1 MRYLL
6 FSTARSKM
14 KHYLFTLQL
23 AGEKAAVK
31 GLSMFTQNIKGFSHL
46 AGKVTGIFRKGDAK
60 EGQGQAEGQGQG
72 QDEEFTHVMDQ
83 ALMKSCTTAFNV
95 QSQVRNLQDNI

>member
-1 MRYLL
+1 MN
-6 FSTARSKM
+6 
-14 KHYLFTLQL
+14 HYLFTLQL

-31 GLSMFTQNIKGFSHL
+31 GLSMFTQNIKGFSNL

-72 QDEEFTHVMDQ
+72 QGQDEEFTHVMDQ
-83 ALMKSCTTAFNV
+83 ALMTSCTTAFKV
-95 QSQVRNLQDNI
+95 QSQVRNL

>member
-1 MRYLL
+1 
-6 FSTARSKM
+6 M

-23 AGEKAAVK
+23 AGEKATVK
-31 GLSMFTQNIKGFSHL
+31 GLSMFTQNIKGFSNL

-60 EGQGQAEGQGQG
+60 EGQAEGQGQG

-83 ALMKSCTTAFNV
+83 ALMTSCTTAFKV
-95 QSQVRNLQDNI
+95 QSQVRNL